1 MSEQVSLV
9 RLYLLRGA
17 YLFIFVFVG
26 SAAWFGLVVRDHEP
40 LPGLAVSFWAALAA
54 VAGLG
59 VRYPLAML
67 PLLFFD
73 VVYKVVWLLAV
84 GLPLGFAGPATPLLS
99 ARQLSIAFIG
109 GAVLVLVVI
118 PWPYVVARFVR
129 ARGERWTRGHA
140 QTVPSFDP
148 VARSDIRTGSS

>member
-17 YLFIFVFVG
+17 YLFIFVVIG
-26 SAAWFGLVVRDHEP
+26 SAAWFGIVVRDHEP
-40 LPGLAVSFWAALAA
+40 LAGVAVSFWAALAA
-54 VAGLG
+54 LAGLG

-67 PLLFFD
+67 PLLFLD

-84 GLPLGFAGPATPLLS
+84 GLPLRFAGPATPLLS
-99 ARQLSIAFIG
+99 ARQMSIVFIG
-109 GAVLVLVVI
+109 AVVLILVVI

-129 ARGERWTRGHA
+129 AQGDRWKRGHA
-140 QTVPSFDP
+140 QTVPGSHQG
-148 VARSDIRTGSS
+148 VRSGVRTG